1 MYWRFP
7 HLLLTDDINFC
18 FMPYVYNSCPHH
30 HYNRSFILSIY
41 SFCLFIH
48 SFCLSIHL
56 LIYLFIYFVY
66 LFIYLFIYS
75 FILFIYS
82 FIYLFIF
89 FNAEKFHQTLARL
102 ESQHAQFMGRS
113 GKPLSS
119 SKNKAQHQY
128 KYMTPDVLK
137 HFFGKVEILELR
149 NFEMFIYW
157 YFIFLKR
164 ICHFFFY
171 FFIFFFTDRKM
182 SFLMFK

>member
-1 MYWRFP
+1 MFITVA
-7 HLLLTDDINFC
+7 LTTIIN
-18 FMPYVYNSCPHH
+18 V
-30 HYNRSFILSIY
+30 Y

-48 SFCLSIHL
+48 SFYLFIH
-56 LIYLFIYFVY
+56 LFIYFVY
-66 LFIYLFIYS
+66 LFIYLYIHLLIY
-75 FILFIYS
+75 LFIHFVYL

-137 HFFGKVEILELR
+137 HFFGKVEILKFR
-149 NFEMFIYW
+149 NFEMFIYC
-157 YFIFLKR
+157 YFIFCIK
-164 ICHFFFY
+164 
-171 FFIFFFTDRKM
+171 
-182 SFLMFK
+182 